1 MVIDVLGTQG
11 CANPSTV
18 LQRAHRWHRH
28 AVGITQLACGVS
40 CAQEANWLMFS
51 GPWHRLSG
59 LASRAL
65 VQEAAKA
72 GALVAQRTLVGA
84 HGAFHGALRD
94 TREVALLQLSSIGS
108 AIDMLPSIAFGQI
121 RIEYIFLVDS
131 AAGVADLGGE
141 TCLTSMLE
149 AERRRLGFVLRS
161 VGFEDTQMG
170 PPLSLA
176 FFGPLTTRMPS
187 ANSTV
192 GQFYAQGSLWRNQ
205 NPSSWRFTFLRTVS
219 LSCESASDGIRI
231 LPEGNTSTLQAVADQ
246 IRRIDDSTL
255 RLELLGANGGAPATV
270 LAGNEA
276 IAGFFFNPREV
287 TPKGVFAT
295 ISKTSVLQD
304 PMVLRLQI

>member
-1 MVIDVLGTQG
+1 
-11 CANPSTV
+11 
-18 LQRAHRWHRH
+18 
-28 AVGITQLACGVS
+28 
-40 CAQEANWLMFS
+40 
-51 GPWHRLSG
+51 
-59 LASRAL
+59 
-65 VQEAAKA
+65 
-72 GALVAQRTLVGA
+72 
-84 HGAFHGALRD
+84 
-94 TREVALLQLSSIGS
+94 
-108 AIDMLPSIAFGQI
+108 
-121 RIEYIFLVDS
+121 
-131 AAGVADLGGE
+131 
-141 TCLTSMLE
+141 
-149 AERRRLGFVLRS
+149 
-161 VGFEDTQMG
+161 
-170 PPLSLA
+170 
-176 FFGPLTTRMPS
+176 MPS

-219 LSCESASDGIRI
+219 LSCESAADGIRI

-304 PMVLRLQI
+304 PMVLRLQIILGTADTLGTDHELVLARVCRCALKDLSTDELCCVE